1 MFYLGGE
8 KKGLKQGKHR
18 KWERVKKY
26 LWWILEKNG
35 RWLKP
40 KKLNKER
47 EKVTQDQEVV
57 NKENAIN

>member
-26 LWWILEKNG
+26 QWWIVEKNG

-40 KKLNKER
+40 KRLNKA
-47 EKVTQDQEVV
+47 DP
-57 NKENAIN
+57 